1 MLSGHL
7 TARFAQCAG
16 ACLLVLLIGAGRLAA
31 QEISLDLG
39 GGVKMEFVW
48 VPIPGCEKKASIQIG
63 DFTGSHRMEPVKE
76 ITLKGPFTQDGQK
89 FGYYLGKTEVTEDQW
104 AAVMNAGKKSK
115 IPVTE
120 KSYAEILG
128 FIEAIFPKVEQS
140 VPKTPDGKPGNI
152 RLPTEAEWEYAA
164 RGGASAMNYQANDP
178 YQGDIARHEVI
189 SSQAGG
195 RVRDVATFSANA
207 LGLHDMLGNVREF
220 VEGLYLQESGG
231 GRLVKGGCF
240 TSEKSE
246 IRSSARTEQSS
257 KASFVGFR
265 LCISADAFTSLSQ
278 TVLDKLKGTTG
289 GESINEINLEE
300 ALKPGAK
307 RKQSEA
313 DAESVKQE
321 RQKQLAAAAELEKM
335 NQEEARTLDAKR
347 KQFETDAE
355 STKQERQKLTAAE
368 LEKKRRA
375 AELAEKLAREER
387 EKLADLRKS
396 LEAAPPEPPPTK
408 QEPPASTQETEGD
421 SFARLVARAQSGDT
435 DSIWM
440 VAMAYFNGWPV
451 EQNWREAA
459 KWFAILAG
467 NQNAKAILNLGI
479 ILWEQS
485 SPIRDTQK
493 AAQLF
498 LEAAKRNE
506 PEAVVFLSECVR
518 YGFTGK
524 DPDPK
529 SAIRILLAAA
539 QEKNLF
545 AVDSLAWCLLEGSP
559 ELPQSEPKAVSLFR
573 EAWAAGHAPSAHAL
587 GFVYRNGR
595 GVPKDMVRAREYYRL
610 AAQGGYAPAQNTY
623 ARFLAAGTGGDKNE
637 QEAIKWFSEAAK
649 NGDKNA
655 KSNLRERGISLL

>member
-1 MLSGHL
+1 MLSGNL

-140 VPKTPDGKPGNI
+140 VPKTPDGKRGNI

-289 GESINEINLEE
+289 GESITEINLEE

-321 RQKQLAAAAELEKM
+321 RQKLA
-335 NQEEARTLDAKR
+335 
-347 KQFETDAE
+347 
-355 STKQERQKLTAAE
+355 AAE

-655 KSNLRERGISLL
+655 KSNLRERGICLL